1 MKVFIQSQVKT
12 QLRFSVQYLDGTIFL
27 LDGIANTF
35 SGSNNKR
42 YFAYELYNK
51 VNTTIILQNKNGF
64 YKFYGNIVE
73 ASQYWK
79 SKESQKDLFPTNTNN
94 NLKSTNPFYYSYQIA
109 IVSEKQIKE
118 ANCNQCL
125 LLLTI

>member
-1 MKVFIQSQVKT
+1 
-12 QLRFSVQYLDGTIFL
+12 L

-73 ASQYWK
+73 ANQYWK
-79 SKESQKDLFPTNTNN
+79 SKESQKDLFPTNNKYN
-94 NLKSTNPFYYSYQIA
+94 IKSTNPFYYSYQIA
-109 IVSEKQIKE
+109 IVTENQMKE
-118 ANCNQCL
+118 ANCN
-125 LLLTI
+125 